1 MSLLTTSTQHALQ
14 GRYVLKRMGGEH
26 VYGLE
31 YVFDHPDRLT
41 RTLQQQVKVSFTPSL
56 YEHLSVSELLEELLL
71 YQAQQQCGEA
81 QGPRETQETAAVT
94 AEMKLAAL
102 QYKLAQG
109 ERVPPSIRFSR
120 RTVPNP
126 QQLPRPLCKAV
137 QRQENARGRRPARSE
152 ALVQAAA
159 KPESP
164 AFSLRVPL
172 AITTALMLTGLAGI
186 VLSEFVRM
194 PLWALMVAVA
204 MWLTAG
210 LIGEIVAMVK
220 VLWFTPSEQR
230 SEAGKRLL
238 YMTVPLFL
246 LPLSATLGVRYLHHP
261 LLFLTGVTLL
271 ALAFAWSAEVVSSRK
286 VQAALRGRAAFPP
299 ADTAPQPRPAL
310 PETTHAPAVTRLHT
324 ALESELQATLQRAE
338 RSGDARWIYDARTA
352 LELAKETTY
361 LFAERENPPVDEL
374 EAEYAKLRQLSRRQA
389 VDTSEERWKQQQR
402 YLSAKLEEAAPED
415 LKL

>member
-71 YQAQQQCGEA
+71 YQAQQQCGET

-137 QRQENARGRRPARSE
+137 QRQENARGRRPARGE

-172 AITTALMLTGLAGI
+172 AITTALMLT
-186 VLSEFVRM
+186 
-194 PLWALMVAVA
+194 
-204 MWLTAG
+204 
-210 LIGEIVAMVK
+210 
-220 VLWFTPSEQR
+220 
-230 SEAGKRLL
+230 
-238 YMTVPLFL
+238 
-246 LPLSATLGVRYLHHP
+246 
-261 LLFLTGVTLL
+261 
-271 ALAFAWSAEVVSSRK
+271 
-286 VQAALRGRAAFPP
+286 
-299 ADTAPQPRPAL
+299 
-310 PETTHAPAVTRLHT
+310 
-324 ALESELQATLQRAE
+324 
-338 RSGDARWIYDARTA
+338 
-352 LELAKETTY
+352 
-361 LFAERENPPVDEL
+361 
-374 EAEYAKLRQLSRRQA
+374 
-389 VDTSEERWKQQQR
+389 
-402 YLSAKLEEAAPED
+402 
-415 LKL
+415 